1 MLTIARKSE
10 LKIDGTHGSLQAIGW
25 HVGVHSYAWSPPTDV
40 YETEV
45 SFVVRIEV
53 AGMRESDF
61 NVEIDDNS
69 LVISGIRADSSEHR
83 AYRQMEIR
91 YGEFSSGVEIPSGL
105 DVQHAEANYEDGFL
119 VIIFP
124 KLKPLGISVQG

>member
-1 MLTIARKSE
+1 MLTVTRKSDMR
-10 LKIDGTHGSLQAIGW
+10 IDGAHGSLMAIGW
-25 HVGVHSYAWSPPTDV
+25 HVGIRSYAWSPPTDV

-45 SFVVRIEV
+45 SFVVRIEL

-61 NVEIDDNS
+61 NVEINENT
-69 LVISGIRADSSEHR
+69 LVISGIRSDPPERR

-91 YGEFSSGVEIPSGL
+91 CGEFSSGVELPAGL
-105 DVQHAEANYEDGFL
+105 DVQHSEANYEDGFL

-124 KLKPLGISVQG
+124 KIKPFGISIQG